1 MNRKIL
7 VTGGA
12 GFIGSNFLNYWS
24 KFYPDDLL
32 YVIDNLTYAGNLSN
46 IKNLI
51 DGSKI
56 KFIKKDIENKKNLEN
71 IFHEHSINHIINFAA
86 ESHVD
91 RSIMSPSCFIK
102 TNIEGTFKLLDIFTN
117 YWFKKNSP
125 N

>member
-1 MNRKIL
+1 MRRRII

-32 YVIDNLTYAGNLSN
+32 FVVDNLTYAGNLSN

-51 DGSKI
+51 EESKI
-56 KFIKKDIENKKNLEN
+56 NFIKADIANNKNLEN

-91 RSIMSPSCFIK
+91 ISILNPACFIK
-102 TNIEGTFKLLDIFTN
+102 TNI
-117 YWFKKNSP
+117 
-125 N
+125 